1 MTTVTT
7 ETWTLPSGRGL
18 TCADLDSVPDDGWR
32 YELIDG
38 VLIVSPAPRLVHQR
52 VVAGMYR
59 ALHAACP
66 PGLEVLFA
74 PLDVVLAED
83 TKLQP
88 DLLVAPPTSFTDTNL
103 PGAPVLAVEVV
114 SKSTRGVDLL
124 LKKDRLQRAG
134 CAYYWVIDPDEPSIL
149 AWALVDGMY
158 REVAR
163 ATAEQTF
170 GVTEPFAVTLV
181 PASLTA

>member
-88 DLLVAPPTSFTDTNL
+88 DILVAPPTRSPTPTCPARRSWPSKSCRSP
-103 PGAPVLAVEVV
+103 PGA
-114 SKSTRGVDLL
+114 ST
-124 LKKDRLQRAG
+124 
-134 CAYYWVIDPDEPSIL
+134 CC
-149 AWALVDGMY
+149 
-158 REVAR
+158 
-163 ATAEQTF
+163 
-170 GVTEPFAVTLV
+170 
-181 PASLTA
+181 